1 MEEAIFRNKAAVMAA
16 LAAAGI
22 TSVTVAFDGY
32 GDDGQI
38 DSIVAQ
44 SGEVTVQLP
53 DSCVAIVSS
62 DDEGTSSSDEEAA
75 KSDGDTPLVEAIE
88 SLCYEYL
95 EEAHGG
101 WEVNDGAYGTFAFT
115 VADGSVVLDFNLR
128 FSDSENY
135 EHRF

>member
-1 MEEAIFRNKAAVMAA
+1 MEDLLRDKAAVMDA
-16 LAAAGI
+16 LAAAGL

-53 DSCVAIVSS
+53 DSRVAIVGS

-75 KSDGDTPLVEAIE
+75 ESDGDTPLAEAIE
-88 SLCYEYL
+88 TLCYDLL
-95 EEAHGG
+95 EQEHNG
-101 WEVNDGAYGTFAFT
+101 WVNNEGAYGTFTFT
-115 VADGSVVLDFNLR
+115 VADGSIDLDLTQR
-128 FSDSENY
+128 SSENY

>member
-1 MEEAIFRNKAAVMAA
+1 MEDLLRNKAAVMSA

-32 GDDGQI
+32 GDSGQI
-38 DSIVAQ
+38 ESIAAQ

-53 DSCVAIVSS
+53 DSFVAIVDS
-62 DDEGTSSSDEEAA
+62 DDEGTSSSDENAA
-75 KSDGDTPLVEAIE
+75 ESDGDTPLAEAIE

-101 WEVNDGAYGTFAFT
+101 WEVNDGAYGTFVFK

>member
-1 MEEAIFRNKAAVMAA
+1 MQRHQSVQVFHPPLGGLQPWKIPAPQPIAIEH
-16 LAAAGI
+16 
-22 TSVTVAFDGY
+22 
-32 GDDGQI
+32 
-38 DSIVAQ
+38 
-44 SGEVTVQLP
+44 EV
-53 DSCVAIVSS
+53 
-62 DDEGTSSSDEEAA
+62 
-75 KSDGDTPLVEAIE
+75 E

-101 WEVNDGAYGTFAFT
+101 WEVNDGAYGTFVFT

>member
-1 MEEAIFRNKAAVMAA
+1 MEEAVFRNKAAVMAA

-38 DSIVAQ
+38 ESIVAQ
-44 SGEVTVQLP
+44 SGELTVQLP
-53 DSCVAIVSS
+53 DGFVAIVGSE
-62 DDEGTSSSDEEAA
+62 DEGTISSGEEA
-75 KSDGDTPLVEAIE
+75 SESHGDTPLTEAIE

-95 EEAHGG
+95 EEAHSG
-101 WEVNDGAYGTFAFT
+101 WEVNDGAYGTFVFT

>member
-1 MEEAIFRNKAAVMAA
+1 MNEEIMEEAILRNKAAVMAA

-22 TSVTVAFDGY
+22 TSATVAFDGY
-32 GDDGQI
+32 GDEGQI
-38 DSIVAQ
+38 ESIEVQ
-44 SGEVTVQLP
+44 SGEVAVQLP
-53 DSCVAIVSS
+53 VTSIVML
-62 DDEGTSSSDEEAA
+62 DADENGTTSSEREMALS
-75 KSDGDTPLVEAIE
+75 EAIE

-101 WEVNDGAYGTFAFT
+101 WEVNDGAYGTFVFT
-115 VADGSVVLDFNLR
+115 TADGSVVLDFNLR

>member
-1 MEEAIFRNKAAVMAA
+1 MEDLLRNKAAVMSAR
-16 LAAAGI
+16 AAAGI

-32 GDDGQI
+32 GDSGQI
-38 DSIVAQ
+38 ESIAAQ

-53 DSCVAIVSS
+53 DSFVAIVDS
-62 DDEGTSSSDEEAA
+62 DDEGTSSSDENAA
-75 KSDGDTPLVEAIE
+75 ESDGDTPLAEAIE

-101 WEVNDGAYGTFAFT
+101 WEVNDGAYGTFVFT
-115 VADGSVVLDFNLR
+115 VPDGSVVLDFNLR

>member
-1 MEEAIFRNKAAVMAA
+1 MEDLLRNKAAVMSA

-32 GDDGQI
+32 GDSGQI
-38 DSIVAQ
+38 ESIAAQ

-53 DSCVAIVSS
+53 DSFVAIVDS
-62 DDEGTSSSDEEAA
+62 DDEGTSSSDENAA
-75 KSDGDTPLVEAIE
+75 ESDGDTPLAEAIE

-101 WEVNDGAYGTFAFT
+101 WEVNDGAYGTFVFT

>member
-1 MEEAIFRNKAAVMAA
+1 MREATVRNKAAVIDA

-22 TSVTVAFDGY
+22 TSAVVVFDGY
-32 GDDGQI
+32 GDEGQVE
-38 DSIVAQ
+38 SIEARV
-44 SGEVTVQLP
+44 GETTVQLP
-53 DSCVAIVSS
+53 VTSIVML
-62 DDEGTSSSDEEAA
+62 DADENGTTSSEREM
-75 KSDGDTPLVEAIE
+75 PLNEAIE
-88 SLCYEYL
+88 NLCYEYL

-128 FSDSENY
+128 LSDSENY

>member
-1 MEEAIFRNKAAVMAA
+1 MDEADLRNKAAVIDA

-22 TSVTVAFDGY
+22 TSAVVVFDGY
-32 GDDGQI
+32 GDEGQVE
-38 DSIVAQ
+38 SIEARV
-44 SGEVTVQLP
+44 GETTVQLP
-53 DSCVAIVSS
+53 VTSIVML
-62 DDEGTSSSDEEAA
+62 DADENGTTSSEREM
-75 KSDGDTPLVEAIE
+75 PLNEAIE
-88 SLCYEYL
+88 NLCYEYL

-135 EHRF
+135 QHRF

>member
-1 MEEAIFRNKAAVMAA
+1 MDEADLRNKATVMNT

-22 TSVTVAFDGY
+22 TSAVVVFDGY
-32 GDDGQI
+32 GDEGQVE
-38 DSIVAQ
+38 SIEARV
-44 SGEVTVQLP
+44 GETTVQLP
-53 DSCVAIVSS
+53 VTSIVML
-62 DDEGTSSSDEEAA
+62 DADENGTTSSEREM
-75 KSDGDTPLVEAIE
+75 PLNEAIE
-88 SLCYEYL
+88 NLCYEYL

>member
-1 MEEAIFRNKAAVMAA
+1 MREATVRNKAAVIDA

-22 TSVTVAFDGY
+22 TSAVVVFDGY
-32 GDDGQI
+32 GDEGQVE
-38 DSIVAQ
+38 SIEARV
-44 SGEVTVQLP
+44 GETTVQLP
-53 DSCVAIVSS
+53 VTSIVML
-62 DDEGTSSSDEEAA
+62 DADENGTTSSEREM
-75 KSDGDTPLVEAIE
+75 PLNEAIE
-88 SLCYEYL
+88 NLCYEYL